1 MRTKLVKSAPF
12 ILLGLVFAILVYLN
26 IFYQDQW
33 MDSDMAAEMVFSR
46 VLSEG
51 GHIFATPDWYYATE
65 FKILNMHLI
74 MGPLFRIFDNWH
86 LIRTIT
92 HVVSYALILAAYFF
106 MLKPLKV
113 SKGLTALTACVL
125 LLPFSET
132 MMFYMQMSNF
142 YIPHSLII
150 LFFFGMFL
158 RLAGKI
164 EYKKWQKAVLLI
176 CYILLGV
183 VCGVSGIRYLLA
195 MQCPLVAAGFFYW
208 LKSDAFKEL
217 RAEFKLYDE
226 SCKDEKFINRTTW
239 ENLKKLLVCEEAAY
253 FYYGLLGAVSSLA
266 GYALNALWI
275 SKAYVFQTYD
285 TTNFIDVYQG
295 EFLERVQN
303 AFGCLL
309 MFFGYIPQ
317 KSVLSLRGI
326 ITMLAFVMIGVFVF
340 CVKKAYQKC
349 QGIRFFAVFFVL
361 VAFIINI
368 FAFLFTNST
377 MVPRYYITIM
387 IFALP
392 VIAMYLEEEKLEFDK
407 TLVFLILAA
416 CLTLSS
422 AKTFYSYITVD
433 KNADKRAV
441 AEYLE
446 KTEFNF
452 GFATFNNANVITE
465 LTNGQVEIANIW
477 DPVNLNYFKWS
488 SPVKYYEEGYH
499 EGKVFL
505 LLSAGEVAEFA
516 DTEAV
521 KTGEIYY
528 EDDYYTV
535 FVYDNVDA
543 LMKCAADGE

>member
-12 ILLGLVFAILVYLN
+12 ILLGLVFLMLVFLN

-46 VLSEG
+46 VLAEG

-92 HVVSYALILAAYFF
+92 HLASYVLILVSYFYVI
-106 MLKPLKV
+106 KPLKI
-113 SKGLTALTACVL
+113 SKGLGALTACVL
-125 LLPFSET
+125 LLPFSEA

-150 LFFFGMFL
+150 LFFYGMFL
-158 RLAGKI
+158 RLAGKT
-164 EYKKWQKAVLLI
+164 EYKKWQKALLLI
-176 CYILLGV
+176 CYILLGII
-183 VCGVSGIRYLLA
+183 CGVSGIRYLLA
-195 MQCPLVAAGFFYW
+195 MQCPLVVAGFFYW
-208 LKSDAFKEL
+208 LTSDAFQDF
-217 RAEFKLYDE
+217 RAEFKL
-226 SCKDEKFINRTTW
+226 SDEKTQLKITLN
-239 ENLKKLLVCEEAAY
+239 NLKKLFVCEEAGY
-253 FYYGLLGAVSSLA
+253 FYYSLLGVVSALA
-266 GYALNALWI
+266 GYVLNAVWI
-275 SKAYVFQTYD
+275 SKQYVFQTYD

-295 EFLERVQN
+295 EFLERIQN
-303 AFGCLL
+303 AFGSLL
-309 MFFGYIPQ
+309 MYFGYIPQ
-317 KSVLSLRGI
+317 KSVLSMRGI
-326 ITMLAFVMIGVFVF
+326 ITLISFVMIGV
-340 CVKKAYQKC
+340 CVYCVRKAFQKC
-349 QGIRFFAVFFVL
+349 KGIRFFAVLFVV
-361 VAFIINI
+361 VAFAINM
-368 FAFLFTNST
+368 FAFIFTTST

-387 IFALP
+387 IFVLP
-392 VIAMYLEEEKLEFDK
+392 VIALYLQEEKAEFDK
-407 TLVFLILAA
+407 TLVFLILAV

-422 AKTFYSYITVD
+422 AKVFYSYITVD

-441 AEYLE
+441 AQYLE

-477 DPVNLNYFKWS
+477 DPVNLNFYQWS

-499 EGKVFL
+499 DGKVFL
-505 LLSAGEVAEFA
+505 LLSNGEVAEFA
-516 DTEAV
+516 DAEAV
-521 KTGEIYY
+521 KKGEIYY

-535 FVYDNVDA
+535 FIYDNVEA
-543 LMKCAADGE
+543 LMNCAADGQ